1 MFQEYHKGWRFY
13 ILLYF
18 PIKYGCYNIFNTTSG
33 MERHFIHLP
42 LLHFRQDEA
51 KSQGA
56 SNALL
61 WAHFHQDIIQTPSIK
76 A

>member
-1 MFQEYHKGWRFY
+1 
-13 ILLYF
+13 
-18 PIKYGCYNIFNTTSG
+18 

-42 LLHFRQDEA
+42 LLHFGQKEA
-51 KSQGA
+51 KTQGT

-61 WAHFHQDIIQTPSIK
+61 WAQLHQDINHTLPIK